1 MGSFTDIQR
10 GRLLEFV
17 CARTRIPTPPAPP
30 ISFKITI
37 IRGGDKMLPQS
48 QTCFSILK
56 LPIYS
61 SDELIYAMENTPT
74 MELDVQLHD
83 AEGWS
88 LCIC

>member
-1 MGSFTDIQR
+1 
-10 GRLLEFV
+10 
-17 CARTRIPTPPAPP
+17 
-30 ISFKITI
+30 
-37 IRGGDKMLPQS
+37 MLPQS

-61 SDELIYAMENTPT
+61 SDELMKKQLIYAMENTPT